1 MSPLPQIILI
11 LFTTMLFSACGE
23 DEYVYPDMLTE
34 MACLQTDAQGY
45 GHQLITDNGKTWA
58 IPQNQQPNKLTAD
71 SLYRVISKFA
81 PHDNGEISV
90 YALQSVKAPLPKVAS
105 EFPVI
110 YTDPISIQSIW
121 QSGEY
126 LNLILQVMVKDQEHE
141 FGFIDNGITTD
152 ANGVQTLSLT
162 LFHNRNN
169 DVEGFY
175 RKVYLSVPL
184 WQYKEILNQ
193 GDVIEF
199 HLNTYEEGM
208 THRIYTY

>member
-184 WQYKEILNQ
+184 WHYKEILNQ